1 MNASNIFTSHA
12 NLADTPT
19 DEISTEIKETLTLLK
34 QFYDVPIVK
43 FIDFREVYS
52 EQLITC
58 NDKESVENEL
68 LSYQQRC
75 TQEKLYLFED
85 TFFDDVSK
93 NTHKLIRFYAQ
104 YPIYSVTNKLIGVVL
119 MADLAPKTLIGSQ
132 KDQFISFAQLLQTQ
146 LNKNSDSVS
155 NQSTNP
161 VKKIMGKSI
170 FMYLV

>member
-75 TQEKLYLFED
+75 T
-85 TFFDDVSK
+85 
-93 NTHKLIRFYAQ
+93 
-104 YPIYSVTNKLIGVVL
+104 
-119 MADLAPKTLIGSQ
+119 
-132 KDQFISFAQLLQTQ
+132 
-146 LNKNSDSVS
+146 
-155 NQSTNP
+155 
-161 VKKIMGKSI
+161 
-170 FMYLV
+170 

>member
-12 NLADTPT
+12 NVADKQT

-43 FIDFREVYS
+43 FIDFRDIYS

-75 TQEKLYLFED
+75 T
-85 TFFDDVSK
+85 
-93 NTHKLIRFYAQ
+93 
-104 YPIYSVTNKLIGVVL
+104 
-119 MADLAPKTLIGSQ
+119 
-132 KDQFISFAQLLQTQ
+132 
-146 LNKNSDSVS
+146 
-155 NQSTNP
+155 
-161 VKKIMGKSI
+161 
-170 FMYLV
+170 